1 MPRVTASEVLP
12 AQPGQV
18 RTDSG
23 LGPPFDSARRG
34 GPAAG

>member
-12 AQPGQV
+12 AQPGQM

-23 LGPPFDSARRG
+23 LGPSFAPQ
-34 GPAAG
+34 AGIS